1 MQIEIAAKCLAELG
15 HATRLE
21 IFRYLVKGGKNGVPV
36 GEIQSALGVPGST
49 LSHHITR
56 LVNVGL
62 VVQRREGRT
71 LYCVPQYTEL
81 DALLGFLQDECCIN
95 ETTDGA

>member
-1 MQIEIAAKCLAELG
+1 MQIEVAAKKIAELG

-21 IFRYLVKGGKNGVPV
+21 IFRYLVKGGRNGVPV
-36 GEIQSALGVPGST
+36 GEIQAALDVPGST

-56 LVNVGL
+56 LVSVGL

-71 LYCVPQYTEL
+71 LYCTPQYDEL
-81 DALLGFLQDECCIN
+81 ESLISFLQDECCSN
-95 ETTDGA
+95 EKH